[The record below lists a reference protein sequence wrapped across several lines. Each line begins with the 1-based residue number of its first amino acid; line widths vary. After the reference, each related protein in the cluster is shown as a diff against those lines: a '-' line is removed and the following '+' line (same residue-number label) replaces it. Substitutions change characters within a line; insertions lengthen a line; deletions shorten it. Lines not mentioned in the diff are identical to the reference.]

1 MRTSNYNPTPMN
13 SSRSIIFAVCIFT
26 LGWITAGAQSLENLS
41 EQKPLQFYGSIAL
54 QAGAY
59 KYSGLEA
66 RQAPN
71 FWTLTGSPVVEVY
84 GVRLPFNFVLSNQ
97 HRSFQQ
103 PFNQFGVT
111 PTWKWI
117 KVHAGYS
124 AARFSP
130 FTLAGRRFLGAGA
143 ELTPGK
149 WRIGFISGR
158 FQKAVEADPTVVP
171 VPGQYLS
178 EVPVPA
184 FSRYGYAAK
193 LGYGTT
199 KNYLDISFLKASDR
213 IPFPL
218 QDTLISIK
226 PQANTVVG
234 LSNRITFFKQLS
246 LQSEMAVSA
255 YTRDQNADSISLD
268 APRLQKLI
276 NTFFIPRMSSQL
288 STAIE
293 SHLNYRGKWAG
304 LKLSYRRIDPD
315 FKSMGAYY
323 FQNDVEQYTLSPQ
336 VQLFKRKVQ
345 INGSFGIQH
354 NNLNAV
360 KTHTTNRIIGSAHLH
375 IQPSKNW
382 SMQGMYSNFGFSRAP
397 SRQLI
402 NAPVL
407 DTFRLVQVAQ
417 SWSGSCRY
425 SFQANSLQ
433 HQTGL
438 NIQLNATT
446 QLQNNQSVTPDTK
459 ARSAQAYYSIMLP
472 QQQIQVHLHLQHQ
485 QILYLD
491 NRQSTNGLQMSFQ
504 KTLASDRLMLGA
516 SGGFYLQ
523 GSAEQKSGNT
533 SQLGAQ
539 ASWKQQKW
547 GTLFLQCQYIRNVNA
562 NPLNPTQTEFFI
574 QSGIAASFGS

>member
-1 MRTSNYNPTPMN
+1 MRTCIYNYHKMN
-13 SSRSIIFAVCIFT
+13 NIRLVFCVICFCLPSLTYI
-26 LGWITAGAQSLENLS
+26 GAQNLENLS
-41 EQKPLQFYGSIAL
+41 DQKPLQFYGSIAL
-54 QAGAY
+54 QGGIY
-59 KYSGLEA
+59 QYSGLEA

-71 FWTLTGSPVVEVY
+71 YWTLTGSPVLEVY
-84 GVRLPFNFVLSNQ
+84 GVRLPFSFVLSNQ
-97 HRSFQQ
+97 HRTFQQ
-103 PFNQFGVT
+103 PFNQLGVT

-158 FQKAVEADPTVVP
+158 FQKAVEADPSAAP
-171 VPGQYLS
+171 VPGQFLS

-184 FSRYGYAAK
+184 FSRYGHAAK

-199 KNYLDISFLKASDR
+199 KNYLDISFLKAADR
-213 IPFPL
+213 VPFSI
-218 QDTLISIK
+218 QDSLVSIR
-226 PQANTVVG
+226 PQSNTVVG
-234 LSNRITFFKQLS
+234 VSNRITFFKQLS
-246 LQSEMAVSA
+246 LQSELAVSA

-276 NTFFIPRMSSQL
+276 NTFFVPRMSSQL
-288 STAIE
+288 STAVE

-315 FKSMGAYY
+315 FRSMGAYY

-336 VQLFKRKVQ
+336 LQLFRRKVQ
-345 INGSFGIQH
+345 LNGSLGIQH

-360 KTHTTNRIIGSAHLH
+360 KTHTTNRIIGSAHVHL
-375 IQPSKNW
+375 QPAKNW
-382 SMQGMYSNFGFSRAP
+382 SIQGMYSNFGFSREP

-417 SWSGSCRY
+417 SWSGSGRY
-425 SFQANSLQ
+425 SFQVNGLQ

-438 NIQLNATT
+438 NIQYNATT
-446 QLQNNQSVTPDTK
+446 QIQNNQSISPDTK
-459 ARSAQAYYSIMLP
+459 ARSAQAYYTVILP
-472 QQQIQVHLHLQHQ
+472 GQQLQVNLNVQHQ
-485 QILYLD
+485 QIAYPD
-491 NRQSTNGLQMSFQ
+491 NRQNTIGMQMSLQ
-504 KTLASDRLMLGA
+504 KTLAADRLMLGA

-533 SQLGAQ
+533 TQLGAQ

-562 NPLNPTQTEFFI
+562 NPLNPAQSELFI